1 MASLEKFKQI
11 ICDFS
16 DKADFV
22 IVYIEEAHAAEKGHF
37 TGSNKIT
44 SYLIY
49 LYAI

>member
-1 MASLEKFKQI
+1 MNFGSCTWPPFMAKLEKFKQI

-37 TGSNKIT
+37 QG
-44 SYLIY
+44 L
-49 LYAI
+49 